1 MMEKPAFITAR
12 QIQLIVATHFNVTIA
27 AMLGNQRSRAIVI
40 PRSIAML
47 LCRDLLPS
55 RSYPELGRSFN
66 RDHTSVIAGC
76 IRAQERILGDST
88 LSAAVTRIRKELSHS
103 HDVSDISATAYL
115 YAEAV
120 VDAFRRS
127 VMILAAA
134 DAAGFIRR
142 AMAII
147 PESGAQQ

>member
-1 MMEKPAFITAR
+1 MNPEKAFITAR
-12 QIQLIVATHFNVTIA
+12 QIQLVVASHFNVTIA
-27 AMLGNQRSRAIVI
+27 ALLGNQRSRAIVI

-55 RSYPELGRSFN
+55 RSYPELGKAFN
-66 RDHTSVIAGC
+66 RDHTSVMAGC

-88 LSAAVTRIRKELSHS
+88 LRVAVSRIRKELAHS
-103 HDVSDISATAYL
+103 HDVSDISSTAYL
-115 YAEAV
+115 YAEAI

-142 AMAII
+142 AAII
-147 PESGAQQ
+147 ISEPGAQQ